1 MMFWFIYI
9 VIGVLLYGIAMVMAK
24 SVGLPAV
31 AVPAWYWLIIL
42 PIWPVVLVLAI
53 YGNHKG
59 PQQ

>member
-31 AVPAWYWLIIL
+31 AAPAWYWLIIL